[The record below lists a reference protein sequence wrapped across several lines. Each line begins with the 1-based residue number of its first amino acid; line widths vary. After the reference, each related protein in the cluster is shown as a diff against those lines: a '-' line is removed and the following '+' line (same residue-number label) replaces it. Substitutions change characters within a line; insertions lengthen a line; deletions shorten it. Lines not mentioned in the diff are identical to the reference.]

1 MSSEEGADLKALANR
16 VDAEPHLQWVW
27 RAFRNLNGDRQI
39 GIDGAG
45 PIFWSSIDAY
55 ARRYRIKGDRFE
67 RLVDLIRAMDDE
79 WLTARESW
87 ASE

>member
-27 RAFRNLNGDRQI
+27 KAFHDLNGDRQI
-39 GIDGAG
+39 GIDGVG

-55 ARRYRIKGDRFE
+55 ARRYRITGDRFDQLV
-67 RLVDLIRAMDDE
+67 RLIKAMDSE
-79 WLTARESW
+79 WLTVRD
-87 ASE
+87 